1 MRILINSFRRLA
13 NVFGIQ
19 VLRLKS
25 YEKLLAYQVAMT
37 RLGIRHS
44 DIEALMDGDKNQN
57 FRGQGQNSALASG
70 SSDSYFKKLNKNL
83 KQNLNAGSRG
93 AGNSIEDNHLAQ
105 YNEGRIARMLLQEKL
120 TSLELSQGS
129 KTKTRKPATT
139 RSRKTV

>member
-1 MRILINSFRRLA
+1 MRVLIDSFRRLA
-13 NVFGIQ
+13 NIFGVQI
-19 VLRLKS
+19 LRLKS

-44 DIEALMDGDKNQN
+44 DLEALMDGDKSQN
-57 FRGQGQNSALASG
+57 FRGQGQNSALKSG
-70 SSDSYFKKLNKNL
+70 TSDSYFKKLNKNL

-93 AGNSIEDNHLAQ
+93 AGNSIEDSHLAQ

-120 TSLELSQGS
+120 TSLELSQAS

-139 RSRKTV
+139 RSRKTS